1 MSRPEPPIWRSLMFV
16 PVNVEKFV
24 QTAHTR
30 GADGYI
36 LDLEDSVQPADKAH
50 ARTLVQDAAGQV
62 AQKGSDVLVR
72 INRPLRLAIADLEA
86 VISPRIKALMLPKT
100 EGPDHVRLLS
110 EVVAELEAERG
121 MAVGSTL
128 FIPMIE
134 TAPAYWQMV
143 EIARADPRVV
153 VLTLGAE
160 DFALAMGM
168 APEADGLLVPKQQM
182 IFAARAAG
190 VTPMGFVGTVA
201 DFKDVEAFR
210 GIVRRSKKLGFEG
223 ASAIHPNQVKVL
235 NEEYRPSP
243 AEVALAEKIIAAYA
257 QARAE
262 GRGSIQVEGKMIDI
276 PIVDRAERLLKRH
289 HAIVA
294 RYGS

>member
-1 MSRPEPPIWRSLMFV
+1 MKELPIWRSLMFV

-24 QTAHTR
+24 ATAHTR

-36 LDLEDSVQPADKAH
+36 LDLEDSVQPPDKAH
-50 ARTLVQDAAGQV
+50 ARSLVQAAAERV
-62 AQKGSDVLVR
+62 AVKGADVLVR
-72 INRPLRLAIADLEA
+72 INRPLRLAIPDLEA
-86 VISPRIKALMLPKT
+86 VISPRIKALMLPKC

-110 EVVAELEAERG
+110 ETVAELEAERG
-121 MAVGSTL
+121 MPVGSTL

-134 TAPAYWQMV
+134 TAPAYWQM
-143 EIARADPRVV
+143 EAIARSDARNV

-168 APEADGLLVPKQQM
+168 APESDGLLVPKQQM

-190 VTPMGFVGTVA
+190 ITPMGFVGTVA

-210 GIVRRSKKLGFEG
+210 AIVRRSKKLGFEG

-235 NEEYRPSP
+235 NEEYTP
-243 AEVALAEKIIAAYA
+243 AASEVALAEKIIAAYA
-257 QARAE
+257 AAKAE

-276 PIVDRAERLLKRH
+276 PIVDRAERLLKRYR
-289 HAIVA
+289 AIVA
-294 RYGS
+294 RYGT